1 MTTIKDNWRFSN
13 QELRIISKII
23 KSGNSSSMSGSMNN
37 IFENTFAK
45 TVGAKFGVT
54 FNSGTSTLHAALHA
68 LDVGYGDEVIVPAL
82 TVIADLNVILA
93 QNAIPVF
100 ADIDPRTFNIDPNDI
115 ERKITRKTKAIIVVP
130 LYGLP
135 CEYDH
140 IKKISKK
147 YGVSVI
153 NDAAQSPL
161 AEYKG
166 APIASL
172 FDITSFSFDATKH
185 ITTGDGGMITTNNKK
200 TATKIR
206 KFGCLGYKALTAK
219 DGRIRNIKDI
229 FQSPNYS
236 RHDDIGLNYRMS
248 EFQGAIGVVQTTK
261 LKKFVNLRRAIASRF
276 SEIIQDCK
284 FLSPQFTSKE
294 KVHSYWTFAVRNL
307 SQDISWKNFRKK
319 YMEFGGTGIY
329 ASWKLLYQE
338 DVFVNGNWK
347 RHCPKLYKNYSF
359 RACKNAE
366 KIQKQLLQFP
376 LNFKDMRSAQK
387 SILALKKTIKYYE

>member
-1 MTTIKDNWRFSN
+1 MSIIKDDWRFSN
-13 QELRIISKII
+13 DEVKLI
-23 KSGNSSSMSGSMNN
+23 KKVILSGESSSMSGSTNKM
-37 IFENTFAK
+37 FEDKFAK
-45 TVGAKFGVT
+45 TVGAKYAVA

-93 QNAIPVF
+93 KNAIPVF
-100 ADIDPRTFNIDPNDI
+100 ADVDPHTFNIDQKDI
-115 ERKITRKTKAIIVVP
+115 EKKITKKTKAIIVVP

-135 CEYDH
+135 CEYDK

-147 YGVSVI
+147 YRIKVI

-166 APIASL
+166 LPIASL

-185 ITTGDGGMITTNNKK
+185 MTTGDGGMITTNSKR

-206 KFGCLGYKALTAK
+206 KFGCLGYKALTAR
-219 DGRIRNIKDI
+219 DGRIRKIKDI

-248 EFQGAIGVVQTTK
+248 EFQGAIGIVQTKK
-261 LKKFVNLRRAIASRF
+261 LKRFVNLRRKIAKKYMKVIK
-276 SEIIQDCK
+276 ECK
-284 FLSPQFTSKE
+284 FLLPQANTDE
-294 KVHSYWTFAVRNL
+294 KLHSYWTFAARII
-307 SQDISWKNFRKK
+307 SPKISWQKFRKK
-319 YMEFGGTGIY
+319 FIEFGGTGIF

-338 DVFVNGNWK
+338 DVFKNGNWK
-347 RHCPKLYKNYSF
+347 KQCPKLYKNYKLVP
-359 RACKNAE
+359 CKNAE
-366 KIQKQLLQFP
+366 KIQKELLQFP
-376 LNFKDMRSAQK
+376 LNFKNLDAAQK
-387 SILALKKTIKYYE
+387 SIKALEKTIKYFD